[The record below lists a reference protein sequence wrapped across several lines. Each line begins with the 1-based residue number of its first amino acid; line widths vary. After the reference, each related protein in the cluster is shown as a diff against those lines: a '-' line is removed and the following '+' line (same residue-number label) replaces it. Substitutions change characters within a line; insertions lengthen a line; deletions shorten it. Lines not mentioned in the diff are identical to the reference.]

1 MKRSI
6 VARMLVALLSMSLLL
21 VAAVLPR
28 PAAAQSA
35 AAGQALD
42 PAQLAGR
49 NLFTQHC
56 VVCHVK
62 TLITA
67 VRTYGPALS
76 KQSLGGQDDVMRELI
91 SNGTP
96 NMPGFKYSLE
106 PGEIGSIIAYLKT
119 LPPQPPAAPPS
130 PAAR

>member
-35 AAGQALD
+35 AADQALD

-119 LPPQPPAAPPS
+119 LPPQPPAAS

>member
-6 VARMLVALLSMSLLL
+6 VVLPLMALLIMPLLL

-28 PAAAQSA
+28 PAAAQSPA
-35 AAGQALD
+35 ADQALD
-42 PAQLAGR
+42 PTQLAGR

-76 KQSLGGQDDVMRELI
+76 KQSLGGQDDVVRELI

-119 LPPQPPAAPPS
+119 LPPQPPAAQPS

>member
-1 MKRSI
+1 MKRSV
-6 VARMLVALLSMSLLL
+6 VALNLVAC
-21 VAAVLPR
+21 AWAF
-28 PAAAQSA
+28 PAAAQTA
-35 AAGQALD
+35 VAEQALT
-42 PAQLAGR
+42 PTQLAGR
-49 NLFTQHC
+49 NQFTQHC

-76 KQSLGGQDDVMRELI
+76 KESLGGQEDVLRELI

-119 LPPQPPAAPPS
+119 LPTQPPAAAAS

>member
-1 MKRSI
+1 MKRS
-6 VARMLVALLSMSLLL
+6 VLALLL
-21 VAAVLPR
+21 VAAAGPFTAPTAIAQ
-28 PAAAQSA
+28 PALTATQS
-35 AAGQALD
+35 
-42 PAQLAGR
+42 AGR
-49 NLFTQHC
+49 NLFAQHC

-76 KQSLGGQDDVMRELI
+76 KESLGGQDDVMRELI

-106 PGEIGSIIAYLKT
+106 PAEIGTIIAYLKT
-119 LPPQPPAAPPS
+119 LPPQPPAPAS
-130 PAAR
+130 PAPR